1 MISVEEQARL
11 SHAVRDVEAL
21 TAGEIVVV
29 IAQQADAHRSVP
41 ILWALLAALVTPWPL
56 IWFTQI
62 GPSRIFMIQLLVALV
77 LSIGLAWPRIHLAL
91 VPGFIKRARAH
102 EAAMRE
108 FMGRGLTRTRE
119 RTGILIYVAAAEH
132 YAEIVAD
139 IGIADRVG
147 PEIWQEIIAD
157 LLDAIR
163 AGQAGD
169 GLVKAV
175 RRAGAILAEHAPPR
189 LDDMDELPNKVILM

>member
-41 ILWALLAALVTPWPL
+41 IIWALLAALVTPWPL

-62 GPSRIFMIQLLVALV
+62 GPNRIFMIQLLVALV